1 VGVLLDAI
9 RAHRGYALL
18 GVGVGLAWSVGKLAA
33 PVFIRRVLDLGIR
46 DGNPGALGRAVASL
60 LVIGVVGA
68 ALAGTRRY
76 LAQSVAARIE
86 TDLRARL
93 FSHLLR
99 LDLGFHARWPAGQ
112 LVSRSATDLQQI
124 QQPFVNIPITVSN
137 AVMLLGA
144 TWLSLRI
151 DPSLTLVALG
161 PALLVFLVARRFTV
175 RLGPRAHE
183 LQQSLGGLAS
193 TIEETIAGIR
203 AIKGL
208 GLESVERQRVGR
220 QTEAV
225 YSAAVH
231 LNRVRARFMPMLEL
245 LPAVGLIGVLWFG
258 GQRVLAGRMSVGSL
272 VQVSYYVVMLVG
284 PLRMTGVT
292 VAQLQRAVVSADRI
306 AALLAVSPR
315 IAARVPGSSP
325 PPPLPLAGP
334 EAGTGGEIRFEEVE
348 FGYGDDPPLLR
359 GLELHVRA
367 GETVALVGATG
378 AGKSTLAALIAR
390 FYDVRAG
397 RITLD
402 GQDVRDLPLGALRA
416 SIGMV
421 FEDAFLF
428 SGSVRDNIAF
438 SAGSLAASA
447 PGAAQADVEAAAV
460 AAGAHDFIV
469 GLEHGYDTRVGERGL
484 SLSGGQRQRITLAR
498 ALLAN
503 PRVLILDAATD
514 AVDAAKEEEIRQALL
529 QVRGGRTT
537 IVVAHRPATLRLA
550 DRVLVLEGGRIA
562 EAGTH
567 AALLSRSARY
577 RQILASGRDGAQ
589 TAPAAGA
596 PRWEPSPVR
605 RAV

>member
-1 VGVLLDAI
+1 LLGAL
-9 RAHRGYALL
+9 RAHRVHALL
-18 GVGVGLAWSVGKLAA
+18 GIGVGLVWSLGKLAV

-46 DGNPGALGRAVASL
+46 DGNAGELRRAVLGL
-60 LVIGVVGA
+60 LVVGVVGA
-68 ALAGTRRY
+68 ALAGIRRY

-93 FSHLLR
+93 FRHLLQ
-99 LDLGFHARWPAGQ
+99 LDLGFHASWPAGQ

-124 QQPFVNIPITVSN
+124 QQPFVNIPLTVSN

-144 TWLSLRI
+144 SWLSLRI
-151 DPSLTLVALG
+151 DPGLTLVALG
-161 PALLVFLVARRFTV
+161 PAFLVFLVARRFTV

-193 TIEETIAGIR
+193 RIEETIAGIR

-208 GLESVERQRVGR
+208 GLERVERERVSR

-225 YSAAVH
+225 YAAAVQ
-231 LNRVRARFMPMLEL
+231 LNRVRARFMPILEL

-258 GQRVLAGRMSVGSL
+258 GQRVLAGRMTVGSL
-272 VQVSYYVVMLVG
+272 VQVSYDVVMLVG
-284 PLRMTGVT
+284 PLRMTGIT
-292 VAQLQRAVVSADRI
+292 VAQLQRAVVSADRL
-306 AALLAVSPR
+306 AALFA
-315 IAARVPGSSP
+315 IAPCIEARPTTSSSSALVGPDVVPGG
-325 PPPLPLAGP
+325 GP
-334 EAGTGGEIRFEEVE
+334 GGEIHFEGVE

-359 GLELHVRA
+359 GLDLHVRA
-367 GETVALVGATG
+367 GETVALVGTTG
-378 AGKSTLAALIAR
+378 AGKSTVAALIAR

-402 GQDVRDLPLGALRA
+402 GRDVRDIPLGALRA

-428 SGSVRDNIAF
+428 SGSVRDNIA
-438 SAGSLAASA
+438 LLPASMA
-447 PGAAQADVEAAAV
+447 PGASQREVEAAAV

-514 AVDAAKEEEIRQALL
+514 AVDAAKEEEIRQAVL

-550 DRVLVLEGGRIA
+550 DRVLVLEGGRIVDS
-562 EAGTH
+562 GTH
-567 AALLSRSARY
+567 TALVSRSARY
-577 RQILASGRDGAQ
+577 RQILASGGADGA
-589 TAPAAGA
+589 A
-596 PRWEPSPVR
+596 RWEPGPVR
-605 RAV
+605 RAM